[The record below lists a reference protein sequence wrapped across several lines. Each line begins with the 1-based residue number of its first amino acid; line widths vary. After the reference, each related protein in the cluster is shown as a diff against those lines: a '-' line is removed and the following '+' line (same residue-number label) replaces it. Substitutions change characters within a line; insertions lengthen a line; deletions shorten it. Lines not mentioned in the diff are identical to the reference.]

1 MSARKLIAE
10 TLREH
15 LDRKYKI
22 VDHPRDLDQIE
33 ARKPVVQI
41 IQTKLRPAPNK
52 QGAYQADLAVWVIEP
67 KTIDAEDDLD
77 DAMLD
82 VAVALDKLDS
92 LTWDEA
98 ERSLYGDAEQPA
110 YRFQTTVIVVIEP
123 KE

>member
-1 MSARKLIAE
+1 MNARKLIAE
-10 TLREH
+10 ALREN

-22 VDHPRDLDQIE
+22 VDSPRNLDQIE
-33 ARKPVVQI
+33 ANKPVVQI

-52 QGAYQADLAVWVIEP
+52 LGAYLADVAVWVIEP
-67 KTIDAEDDLD
+67 KTIAAEDDLD

-92 LTWDEA
+92 LAWTEA
-98 ERSLYGDAEQPA
+98 ERSTYGEDQPA
-110 YRFQTTVIVVIEP
+110 YRFQTTVVIIIES